1 MEYKWLLIHQD
12 YVPAQVGQPEGPQ
25 IFSVEADYARIGI
38 EQAEQQIGDGRFAA
52 AAGAYYG
59 QGLAC
64 ADGEADTIEDR
75 HGGQVVNLRAIGNR
89 PVPRSFIVHP
99 PRDNRPQVAQ
109 WPTYRCSVCPRIC

>member
-25 IFSVEADYARIGI
+25 IFSVEADYTCIGI

-75 HGGQVVNLRAIGNR
+75 QRGQVVNPGPLGNR
-89 PVPRSFIVHP
+89 ARRS
-99 PRDNRPQVAQ
+99 
-109 WPTYRCSVCPRIC
+109 SVITHEP